1 MNELV
6 AEPWLIKTHEVV
18 LGYGAY
24 VIGRDPRCD
33 IHVNDP
39 CSSRIH
45 ARLTFD
51 ASGVR
56 ITDLGSLSG
65 TFLGR
70 RRIAKPVEIQAGTLK
85 IGGCK
90 IIVFVEDQPRT
101 EINES
106 VRLRVVVLHAASYA
120 AAPPSLE
127 DTQEIVIP
135 PSADTSGHGTS
146 QETGADSSEMLD
158 VGMSVEFL
166 GKNAATRVLHLKSIT
181 GRGRV
186 YCFGEDQHG
195 DITFSV
201 TAMRLS
207 QRLREHSARVL

>member
-18 LGYGAY
+18 LGYGEY

-70 RRIAKPVEIQAGTLK
+70 RRIAEPVEMQAGTLK

-90 IIVFVEDQPRT
+90 IIVVVEDQPSA
-101 EINES
+101 ES
-106 VRLRVVVLHAASYA
+106 DDPVRLRVVVLHAASYA
-120 AAPPSLE
+120 AASPSLE
-127 DTQEIVIP
+127 DTQEILVQ
-135 PSADTSGHGTS
+135 PSANTSGHGAS
-146 QETGADSSEMLD
+146 QEMGDDSPEMLH

-166 GKNAATRVLHLKSIT
+166 DKNAARRVLHLKSIT

-186 YCFGEDQHG
+186 YCFGEDHHG
-195 DITFSV
+195 HITFSV